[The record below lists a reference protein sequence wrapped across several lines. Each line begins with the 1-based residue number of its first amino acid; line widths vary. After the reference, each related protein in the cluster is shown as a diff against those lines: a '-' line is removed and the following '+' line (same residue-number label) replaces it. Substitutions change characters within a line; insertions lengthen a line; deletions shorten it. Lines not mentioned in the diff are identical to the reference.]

1 MWWQA
6 PDADQ
11 SCAGTTLGGK
21 IATALCRQIVGG
33 VTPRHSGSSWQRI
46 LRRVAML
53 RVVSMWSLTHWTVP
67 VLTLAVLA
75 LTSGGAVGQARPDPP
90 VLREIL
96 SGMPR
101 GERQEVRVL
110 TATIK
115 PGDKTVFHTHRF
127 PVTVYIL
134 EGAFTLEMEGRA
146 PVTVKAGQA
155 MVEPPNVRMTGYNR
169 NATDQIRLVIFYVSD
184 PETPFLD
191 PVQ

>member
-1 MWWQA
+1 
-6 PDADQ
+6 
-11 SCAGTTLGGK
+11 
-21 IATALCRQIVGG
+21 
-33 VTPRHSGSSWQRI
+33 
-46 LRRVAML
+46 ML
-53 RVVSMWSLTHWTVP
+53 RIAP

-75 LTSGGAVGQARPDPP
+75 LTSGGALGQARPDP
-90 VLREIL
+90 VLRETV

-115 PGDKTVFHTHRF
+115 PGDKTLFHSHRF

-146 PVTVKAGQA
+146 PVSVKAGQA
-155 MVEPPNVRMTGYNR
+155 MVEPPNVKMTGYNR
-169 NATDQIRLVIFYVSD
+169 SATDQTRVVIFYVSD
-184 PETPFLD
+184 PDTPFLD